1 MVFESES
8 AYDFKLFRSS
18 KCQMQI
24 RDTRLHFPMLN
35 LLENAKH
42 ILQKQNIRSD
52 SIFNYFS

>member
-8 AYDFKLFRSS
+8 AYDFKL
-18 KCQMQI
+18 QMQI